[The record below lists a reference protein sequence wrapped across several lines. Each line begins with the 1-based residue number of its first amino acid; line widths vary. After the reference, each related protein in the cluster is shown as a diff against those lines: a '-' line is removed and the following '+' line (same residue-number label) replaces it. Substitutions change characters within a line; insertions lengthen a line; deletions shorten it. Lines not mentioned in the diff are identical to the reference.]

1 MPHNSKYSEEERF
14 SFAAELEKKLKSFAI
29 RCIEVYKA
37 LPINDFVAQ
46 HIGKQL
52 VRSST
57 SASVNYRAVRRARS
71 QNEFYAKIS
80 IVIEEL
86 DESIYWLE
94 MLIELKYF
102 TFEKLSKLISD
113 GNEILAIL
121 SKSRKNTYK

>member
-1 MPHNSKYSEEERF
+1 MILTMFLPHS
-14 SFAAELEKKLKSFAI
+14 LVVIKS
-29 RCIEVYKA
+29 RM
-37 LPINDFVAQ
+37 
-46 HIGKQL
+46 
-52 VRSST
+52 
-57 SASVNYRAVRRARS
+57 
-71 QNEFYAKIS
+71 
-80 IVIEEL
+80 VIEEL